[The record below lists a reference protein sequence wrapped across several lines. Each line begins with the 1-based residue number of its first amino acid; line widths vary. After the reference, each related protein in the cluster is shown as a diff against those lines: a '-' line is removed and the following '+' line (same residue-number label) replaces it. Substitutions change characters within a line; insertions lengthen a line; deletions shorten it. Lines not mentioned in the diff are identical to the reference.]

1 MTAPLLARGLSF
13 GYRSGPPVLS
23 GVDLELRPGE
33 VLGLIGPN
41 GSGKTT
47 LLHLLAGTL
56 VATAGAIELFGRP
69 LSAYS
74 SRERARLLAVV
85 PQETAPAFPFR
96 VMEIALMGRFPH
108 LGRWE
113 LEGRRDLAAARD
125 ALQLTGMLELA
136 DRRCDQISGGERQRV
151 MIAKALAQ
159 EPKIMLLDEPTA
171 FLDLRHQV
179 EVYELV
185 RRLAAERG
193 LAALA
198 VSHDI
203 NLAGL
208 FCDRIAVLSE
218 GRIEAVG
225 VPAEVLTAERLS
237 RVYGVPVAVAA
248 APGRPGSSMVSP
260 LPGGTGGQR

>member
-1 MTAPLLARGLSF
+1 MMPLAARALAF
-13 GYRSGPPVLS
+13 GYRPGRPVLS
-23 GVDLELRPGE
+23 GVDLELRAGE

-47 LLHLLAGTL
+47 LLQLLAGAL
-56 VATAGAIELFGRP
+56 APGAGQVELFGRP
-69 LSAYS
+69 IASYS

-96 VMEIALMGRFPH
+96 VLEIALMGRFPH

-125 ALQLTGMLELA
+125 ALELTGVLDLA
-136 DRRCDQISGGERQRV
+136 DRRYDQISGGERQRV

-159 EPKIMLLDEPTA
+159 EPKVLLLDEPTA

-179 EVYELV
+179 EVYGLV

-198 VSHDI
+198 VSHDV
-203 NLAGL
+203 NLAAL
-208 FCDRIAVLSE
+208 FCDRIAVLNE

-225 VPAEVLTAERLS
+225 APAAVLTAERLS
-237 RVYGVPVAVAA
+237 RVYGVPVAVAD
-248 APGRPGSSMVSP
+248 APGRPGSP
-260 LPGGTGGQR
+260 LACPMPGGVGGER

>member
-1 MTAPLLARGLSF
+1 MTAPLLARGLAF
-13 GYRSGPPVLS
+13 GYRPGSAVLD
-23 GVDLELRPGE
+23 GVDLELRAGE

-56 VATAGAIELFGRP
+56 SPTAGAIELFGRP
-69 LSAYS
+69 LAGYP

-85 PQETAPAFPFR
+85 PQDTVVAFPFR
-96 VMEIALMGRFPH
+96 VLEIALMGRFPH

-113 LEGRRDLAAARD
+113 IEGRHDLDAARE
-125 ALQLTGMLELA
+125 ALALTGVLDLA
-136 DRRCDQISGGERQRV
+136 DRLCDEISGGERQRV

-159 EPKIMLLDEPTA
+159 EPKVLLLDEPTA

-179 EVYELV
+179 EVYGLV

-203 NLAGL
+203 NLAAL
-208 FCDRIAVLSE
+208 YCDRIAALSS

-225 VPAEVLTAERLS
+225 APAEVLTAERLS
-237 RVYGVPVAVAA
+237 RIYGVRVAVAE
-248 APGRPGSSMVSP
+248 APGHPGSPMVCP
-260 LPGGTGGQR
+260 APDAGGER